1 MTVAEYKAY
10 IQSIDDME
18 QRVINDNVYPKVR
31 SNRCKAF
38 CYVVSELTK
47 ECIRYFKYHLII
59 MPPKARPKSKT
70 KIGKKPIPE
79 DFELSSDEEGP
90 KTITLTKEQRLM
102 SKNIVINC
110 PLCDGR
116 IQLRHEI

>member
-1 MTVAEYKAY
+1 MVEFSNKVLPKHKPSKIPDAKRYNKIVHKVLSNYIHMVAEYEAY

-47 ECIRYFKYHLII
+47 
-59 MPPKARPKSKT
+59 
-70 KIGKKPIPE
+70 
-79 DFELSSDEEGP
+79 
-90 KTITLTKEQRLM
+90 
-102 SKNIVINC
+102 NV
-110 PLCDGR
+110 
-116 IQLRHEI
+116 

>member
-1 MTVAEYKAY
+1 MTVAEYEAY

-47 ECIRYFKYHLII
+47 EYLIYFKISSNNNATKN
-59 MPPKARPKSKT
+59 KA
-70 KIGKKPIPE
+70 
-79 DFELSSDEEGP
+79 
-90 KTITLTKEQRLM
+90 KE
-102 SKNIVINC
+102 
-110 PLCDGR
+110 
-116 IQLRHEI
+116 